1 MPGTLI
7 SSDKT
12 FTIGY
17 GLLEGLLQD
26 IVGGRNGVIVSRFRK
41 LRPKL
46 AADGLLTETGNHVA
60 YDLKRILAI
69 SAIFQ
74 LNALAIPQAHA
85 ADIVV
90 KNWVEVVQA
99 YLQAQAVATRQS
111 STSLRSEAI
120 LHIHIDALTDS
131 PEVTSWASVQ
141 TEDKSGTSHLAIDCH
156 RVVALL
162 IPLGERLPDGSQRLS
177 AAFDELRQDFGPA
190 TGEKSNYALVSKPIE
205 GSLFSDGPYFARA
218 RALLSAEPSADRHSL
233 TTSRL
238 QAYLDYL
245 ENPAPV
251 ERWKSHLG
259 TKAEEPR
266 LGHFLSAWGVEI
278 GLSSN
283 IIGSVDILQTAAMSR
298 QQALELISGGERH
311 AFRYP

>member
-1 MPGTLI
+1 MPSTLI
-7 SSDKT
+7 SSDKI
-12 FTIGY
+12 FVIGY
-17 GLLEGLLQD
+17 GLLEDLLQD

-85 ADIVV
+85 VDIVV
-90 KNWVEVVQA
+90 RNWAEIAQTF
-99 YLQAQAVATRQS
+99 LQAQALATRQS
-111 STSLRSEAI
+111 SESLQSEGI
-120 LHIHIDALTDS
+120 LHIYIDALTDS
-131 PEVTSWASVQ
+131 PEVTSWALLQ
-141 TEDKSGTSHLAIDCH
+141 PDDKTGMSHLAIDCH

-162 IPLGERLPDGSQRLS
+162 AQLCERQPAGSQRLS
-177 AAFDELRQDFGPA
+177 AAFDELHQDFGPA
-190 TGEKSNYALVSKPIE
+190 TGQESHYAVVPKPIE
-205 GSLFSDGPYFARA
+205 RSLFSDGPYFARA
-218 RALLSAEPSADRHSL
+218 RSLLSAEPSADRHPL

-238 QAYLDYL
+238 QTYLDYL

-251 ERWKSHLG
+251 DRWKAHLG

-283 IIGSVDILQTAAMSR
+283 TIGSVDTLQTAAMSR
-298 QQALELISGGERH
+298 EQALKLISGGERH
-311 AFRYP
+311 AF